1 MVKQGEVHTMG
12 REPGGIDWRVPG
24 HTGRRIGENTRVAIV
39 AGNER
44 RTVSEG
50 KRRAEKAKGPSRVP
64 LVAGLLLGAVVGVV
78 VWFYLVGAAIDF
90 GRVARDGK
98 TIAWVFTAAATVGAA
113 VCLLLVFVLVARA
126 LVALGLI
133 SDYRPRRSSGRRA
146 R

>member
-1 MVKQGEVHTMG
+1 MAL
-12 REPGGIDWRVPG
+12 
-24 HTGRRIGENTRVAIV
+24 VA
-39 AGNER
+39 ARTER

-64 LVAGLLLGAVVGVV
+64 LVAGLLVGAVVGVIA
-78 VWFYLVGAAIDF
+78 WFYLVNAAIDF
-90 GRVARDGK
+90 GRVARNGK
-98 TIAWVFTAAATVGAA
+98 AVAWVFTGAATVGAA

-133 SDYRPRRSSGRRA
+133 SDYRPRRSAGRRT